1 MTQVDFQLFCTGN
14 LHPNALLK
22 PDQQYEPFL
31 LLSTIL
37 IHLEKKKKTKTIRPS
52 LNHNKEN
59 SASTIPLSSL

>member
-37 IHLEKKKKTKTIRPS
+37 IHLEE
-52 LNHNKEN
+52 NKNKNN
-59 SASTIPLSSL
+59 SAIVES